1 MSISKFKKEIKIK
14 IWHLFQA
21 HVRSGEGG
29 LVPVGAGVGAT
40 VVGRVVVF
48 GMRLVAGIVDGQSGI
63 SELLRSGESAAFH
76 LD

>member
-1 MSISKFKKEIKIK
+1 M
-14 IWHLFQA
+14 
-21 HVRSGEGG
+21 RSGEGG